1 MVMVITGP
9 MLNADPVRR
18 LWSRETGAPVPWT
31 AVDLDRQT
39 DIAALDTTLT
49 TVERVLDIEG
59 LQNTI
64 EKLEHE
70 ASDPNLWDDQT
81 RAQKVTSELSHTQ
94 SELRR
99 VEELRQRL
107 DDLPVLYEMAAEEQ
121 GAAAES
127 AAAEADAELIKLRED
142 IAAMEVRTLLSGEY
156 DSREAVVTI
165 RSGAGGVDAADWAEM
180 LMRMYIRWA
189 EKHNFGVEV
198 FDTSYAEEAGI
209 KSATF
214 AIHAP
219 YGYGNLSVEQG
230 THRLVRISPFDNQNR
245 RQTSFADVEVLP
257 VVETTDH
264 IEIPEGDIRV
274 DVYRSSGPGGQSVNT
289 TDSAVRLT
297 HIPTGIVVTCQNEK
311 SQLQNK
317 VSAMR
322 VLQAKLLER
331 KRLDERAEM
340 DALKGDGGSSWGNQ
354 MRSYVL
360 HPYQMVKDLRTE
372 YEVGNPAAVLDGD
385 IDGFLE
391 AGIRW
396 RNRKDGD

>member
-1 MVMVITGP
+1 M
-9 MLNADPVRR
+9 DP
-18 LWSRETGAPVPWT
+18 
-31 AVDLDRQT
+31 DRQA
-39 DIAALDTTLT
+39 DIATLDSTLT
-49 TVERVLDIEG
+49 TVERVLDVEG
-59 LQNTI
+59 LRGRI

-70 ASDPNLWDDQT
+70 ASDPHLWDDQS
-81 RAQKVTSELSHTQ
+81 RAQRVTSELSHAQ
-94 SELRR
+94 GELRR
-99 VEELRQRL
+99 VEDLRQRL
-107 DDLPVLYEMAAEEQ
+107 DDLPVLYELADEEN
-121 GAAAES
+121 GAGAVDALD
-127 AAAEADAELIKLRED
+127 EADAEFKKLRED
-142 IAAMEVRTLLSGEY
+142 IEAMEVRTLLSGEY
-156 DSREAVVTI
+156 DEREALVNI

-189 EKHNFGVEV
+189 EKHNYSVEV

-214 AIHAP
+214 AVHAP
-219 YGYGNLSVEQG
+219 FAYGTLSVEQG
-230 THRLVRISPFDNQNR
+230 THRLVRISPFDNQGR
-245 RQTSFADVEVLP
+245 RQTSFAEVEVLP
-257 VVETTDH
+257 VTETTDH
-264 IEIPEGDIRV
+264 IDIPEADVRV

-331 KRLDERAEM
+331 KRLEERAEL

-360 HPYQMVKDLRTE
+360 HPYQMVKDLRTD

-396 RNRKDGD
+396 RNRRDDE

>member
-1 MVMVITGP
+1 MDP
-9 MLNADPVRR
+9 DLQAD
-18 LWSRETGAPVPWT
+18 L
-31 AVDLDRQT
+31 
-39 DIAALDTTLT
+39 AALDTTLT
-49 TVERVLDIEG
+49 TVERVLDIDA
-59 LQNTI
+59 LRARIAN
-64 EKLEHE
+64 LEQE
-70 ASDPNLWDDQT
+70 ASDPKLWDDQAH
-81 RAQKVTSELSHTQ
+81 AQKVTSNLSHAQ
-94 SELRR
+94 GELRR

-107 DDLPVLYEMAAEEQ
+107 EDLPVLYELAAEE
-121 GAAAES
+121 GGSDEV
-127 AAAEADAELIKLRED
+127 AEADVERVKLRED
-142 IAAMEVRTLLSGEY
+142 IEGLEVRTLLSGEY
-156 DSREAVVTI
+156 DAREAVVTI

-189 EKHNFGVEV
+189 EQHDYGVEV

-214 AIHAP
+214 AVHAP
-219 YGYGNLSVEQG
+219 YAYGTLSVEQG
-230 THRLVRISPFDNQNR
+230 THRLVRISPFDNQGR
-245 RQTSFADVEVLP
+245 RQTSFAEVEVLP

-264 IEIPEGDIRV
+264 IEIPEGDLRV

-331 KRLDERAEM
+331 KRLEERAEM
-340 DALKGDGGSSWGNQ
+340 DALKSDGGSSWGNQ

-360 HPYQMVKDLRTE
+360 HPYQMVNDLRND

-396 RNRKDGD
+396 RNRKDDD

>member
-1 MVMVITGP
+1 M
-9 MLNADPVRR
+9 DP
-18 LWSRETGAPVPWT
+18 
-31 AVDLDRQT
+31 DRQAAV
-39 DIAALDTTLT
+39 AALDTTLT
-49 TVERVLDIEG
+49 TVERVLDIDG
-59 LQNTI
+59 LRQRI
-64 EKLEHE
+64 DMLEQQ
-70 ASDPNLWDDQT
+70 ASDPNLWDDQS
-81 RAQKVTSELSHTQ
+81 RAQKVTSELSHAQ

-99 VEELRQRL
+99 VQDLRQRV
-107 DDLPVLYEMAAEEQ
+107 DDLPVLFELAAEE
-121 GAAAES
+121 GGEEEV
-127 AAAEADAELIKLRED
+127 AEADAELVKLREE
-142 IAAMEVRTLLSGEY
+142 IETLEVRTLLSGEY
-156 DSREAVVTI
+156 DEREAVVTI

-189 EKHNFGVEV
+189 EKHDYPVEV

-214 AIHAP
+214 AVHAP
-219 YGYGNLSVEQG
+219 FAYGTLSVEQG
-230 THRLVRISPFDNQNR
+230 THRLVRISPFDNQSR

-264 IEIPEGDIRV
+264 IEIPEGDLRV

-317 VSAMR
+317 VAAMR
-322 VLQAKLLER
+322 VLQARLLER
-331 KRLDERAEM
+331 KRLEERAEM

-372 YEVGNPAAVLDGD
+372 YEVGNPSTVLDGD

-396 RNRKDGD
+396 RNRKVDDD

>member
-1 MVMVITGP
+1 
-9 MLNADPVRR
+9 MLDVGLPLA
-18 LWSRETGAPVPWT
+18 
-31 AVDLDRQT
+31 AVDPDRQA
-39 DIAALDTTLT
+39 DVAALDATLT
-49 TVERVLDIEG
+49 SVEQVLDLDG
-59 LQNTI
+59 LRARI

-70 ASDPNLWDDQT
+70 AADPNLWDDQT
-81 RAQKVTSELSHTQ
+81 RAQQVTSELSHTQ
-94 SELRR
+94 GELRR
-99 VEELRQRL
+99 VEDLRRRL
-107 DDLPVLYEMAAEEQ
+107 DDLPVMYELAEED
-121 GAAAES
+121 GGSEDV
-127 AAAEADAELIKLRED
+127 AEADAELTSLGED
-142 IAAMEVRTLLSGEY
+142 IEAMEVRTLLSGEY
-156 DSREAVVTI
+156 DEREALVTI

-180 LMRMYIRWA
+180 LMRMYVRWA
-189 EKHNFGVEV
+189 ENHKYPVEV

-214 AIHAP
+214 AVHAP
-219 YGYGNLSVEQG
+219 FAYGTLSVEQG
-230 THRLVRISPFDNQNR
+230 THRLVRISPFDNQSR
-245 RQTSFADVEVLP
+245 RQTSFAEVEVLP
-257 VVETTDH
+257 VVATTDH
-264 IEIPEGDIRV
+264 IDVPDSDVRV

-317 VSAMR
+317 ISAMR

-331 KRLDERAEM
+331 KRLEERAEL

-360 HPYQMVKDLRTE
+360 QPYQMVKDLRTD

-396 RNRKDGD
+396 RNRKDDD

>member
-1 MVMVITGP
+1 M
-9 MLNADPVRR
+9 DP
-18 LWSRETGAPVPWT
+18 
-31 AVDLDRQT
+31 DRQA

-49 TVERVLDIEG
+49 TVERVLDIDG
-59 LQNTI
+59 LRARI

-70 ASDPNLWDDQT
+70 ASDPNLWDDQA

-94 SELRR
+94 GELRR

-107 DDLPVLYEMAAEEQ
+107 DDLPVLYELAAEED
-121 GAAAES
+121 AADAL
-127 AAAEADAELIKLRED
+127 AEADAELKKLRED
-142 IAAMEVRTLLSGEY
+142 LEAMEVRTLLSGEY
-156 DSREAVVTI
+156 DAREALVNI

-189 EKHNFGVEV
+189 EKHGYPVEV

-214 AIHAP
+214 AVHAP
-219 YGYGNLSVEQG
+219 FAYGTLSVEQG
-230 THRLVRISPFDNQNR
+230 THRLVRISPFDNQGR
-245 RQTSFADVEVLP
+245 RQTSFAEVEVLP
-257 VVETTDH
+257 VTETTDH
-264 IEIPEGDIRV
+264 IDIPESDVRV

-331 KRLDERAEM
+331 KRLEERAEM
-340 DALKGDGGSSWGNQ
+340 DALKGDGGSSWVNQ

-360 HPYQMVKDLRTE
+360 HPYQLVKYLRTE
-372 YEVGNPAAVLDGD
+372 YEVGNPTAVLDGD

-396 RNRKDGD
+396 RNRRDDE